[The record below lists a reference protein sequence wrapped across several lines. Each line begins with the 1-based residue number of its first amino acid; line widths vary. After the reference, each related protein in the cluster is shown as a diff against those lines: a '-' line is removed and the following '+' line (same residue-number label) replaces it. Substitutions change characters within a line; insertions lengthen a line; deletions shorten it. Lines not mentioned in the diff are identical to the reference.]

1 MTDNKRENFTD
12 EGVKERQIAEF
23 IREVSIIG
31 WHADP
36 HNALAQYYRIE
47 HEAGILFSVTAKRY
61 FTKTF
66 WRILH
71 RKDFVAQ
78 GAASTMDEAKSDAEV
93 ALANCLRKYAE
104 DKLQHKLE
112 AA

>member
-1 MTDNKRENFTD
+1 MTDNKRENLTD

-23 IREVSIIG
+23 LREVSIIG

-47 HEAGILFSVTAKRY
+47 YQNRILFSVTAKRY
-61 FTKTF
+61 FNKTN

-71 RKDFVAQ
+71 GKEFVAR
-78 GAASTMDEAKSDAEV
+78 GAASTMDVAKSDAES
-93 ALANCLRKYAE
+93 AAANCLQRYAE
-104 DKLQHKLE
+104 DRLKGIC
-112 AA
+112 AAA